1 MRNTAACGIA
11 VLTSLLLA
19 GCGGPAAEEPQ
30 ASETTTKTGQP
41 TSENTG
47 SPLPERTA
55 PAKDFQL
62 ADVCDIVPENRWRA
76 LGADQEPEPNDGN
89 GNHLCEYQ
97 KGKAGETGSWS
108 VSLGKNQARGLHES
122 IQAHPDGEEVSVAGY
137 PAYKS
142 ETSVGCLYYV
152 DVSDEA
158 SLLVSGVSSI
168 GEDGSIPTKCDLFKK
183 FATAAVEN
191 LPDT

>member
-1 MRNTAACGIA
+1 MRNPAALGIA
-11 VLTSLLLA
+11 ALASLLLA
-19 GCGGPAAEEPQ
+19 GCGGPAAEEPP

-41 TSENTG
+41 SPDDTS

-55 PAKDFQL
+55 PAKAFQL
-62 ADVCDIVPENRWRA
+62 TDVCDLVPENRWRA
-76 LGADQEPEPNDGN
+76 LGANQPPESRDSN
-89 GNHLCEYQ
+89 GNRVCQYQ
-97 KGKAGETGSWS
+97 KGKAGEAGSWS
-108 VSLGKNQARGLHES
+108 VSLGKNRARGLNES

-152 DVSDEA
+152 DVSEEA

-168 GEDGSIPTKCDLFKK
+168 SDDGTIPTKCGLFKK
-183 FATAAVEN
+183 FAAAAVEN
-191 LPDT
+191 LPDA